1 MLRNLFQ
8 TLFGSFLRQ
17 QSLSDNEL
25 ALVRR
30 MISEA
35 QAIAD
40 GSYVT
45 KSNLPEPVIPERRS
59 VPRIEGGKQRG

>member
-1 MLRNLFQ
+1 MFRSLFQ
-8 TLFGSFLRQ
+8 ALFGSFLRR

-45 KSNLPEPVIPERRS
+45 KSNLPEPVIPERRKEK
-59 VPRIEGGKQRG
+59 R